1 MTPDEKMHRFCVK
14 WRKINLAQRI
24 DTPFGI
30 QPSGACGD
38 MRYPSPRAAESDGTG
53 AGSVNSLLR

>member
-1 MTPDEKMHRFCVK
+1 MQANQFCVK
-14 WRKINLAQRI
+14 WSKINLAQRI

-38 MRYPSPRAAESDGTG
+38 MRYPPPRAAESDGR
-53 AGSVNSLLR
+53 GSGYVNSLLR